1 MQHVDGKFAIQSAEL
16 DLTKKSH
23 NLDVFSVSEL
33 GFLPL
38 AILENCALSLSDSN
52 LLAGKAGW
60 SLILAMFR
68 NLNSVKNACDLQL
81 SERPLAP
88 SLSPQSRGAAMG
100 RCMQAALFAAL

>member
-1 MQHVDGKFAIQSAEL
+1 M
-16 DLTKKSH
+16 
-23 NLDVFSVSEL
+23 FSVSEL

-38 AILENCALSLSDSN
+38 AILEDCALSLSDSN